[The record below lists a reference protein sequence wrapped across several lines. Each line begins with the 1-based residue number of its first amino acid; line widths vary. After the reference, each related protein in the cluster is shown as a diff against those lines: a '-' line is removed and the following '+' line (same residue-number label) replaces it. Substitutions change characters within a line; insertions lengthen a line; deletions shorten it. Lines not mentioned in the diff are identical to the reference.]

1 MNTSKQDE
9 ITARRN
15 QVATLRLAH
24 LTQAEIA
31 ARVGVSVGTVN
42 ADLKAIREA
51 WQERSRTS
59 IEEWVGEELAK
70 LDRLERSLMPLA
82 LQGQATAADRVLSV
96 MDRRAKLLG
105 LNKPERFEHTVITR
119 DAIETEIERLE
130 AELAANDS
138 GGS

>member
-1 MNTSKQDE
+1 MNTSKSDE

-24 LTQAEIA
+24 LTQGEIA
-31 ARVGVSVGTVN
+31 SRVGVSIGTVN
-42 ADLKAIREA
+42 ADLKAIRDV
-51 WQERSRTS
+51 WQERARTS

-105 LNKPERFEHTVITR
+105 LNKPERFEHTVISR
-119 DAIETEIERLE
+119 DAIESEIVRLE
-130 AELAANDS
+130 AELAANDA
-138 GGS
+138 